1 MKYIVRYDFE
11 KGWHIAK
18 QIESHDDVLI
28 IPLTEDDVTDIVTKL
43 NSIICQV

>member
-18 QIESHDDVLI
+18 MIEEKDDVLI
-28 IPLTEDDVTDIVTKL
+28 LPLTENDVIEIVTKL
-43 NSIICQV
+43 NSIVCQG